1 MMSTNLSIKLSNA
14 VIRTIVSSV
23 WFLSLFL
30 CFFFLLIA
38 FDLLIWYKLAIQNN
52 LITKYE
58 DSAKTAEE
66 TVKFFDT
73 ITNMVGKSKITD

>member
-1 MMSTNLSIKLSNA
+1 MLPLNDTAKYQLAK
-14 VIRTIVSSV
+14 
-23 WFLSLFL
+23 SLTE
-30 CFFFLLIA
+30 
-38 FDLLIWYKLAIQNN
+38 LAIQNN

-73 ITNMVGKSKITD
+73 ITSMVGKSKITD

>member
-1 MMSTNLSIKLSNA
+1 MLPLNDTAKYQLAK
-14 VIRTIVSSV
+14 
-23 WFLSLFL
+23 SLTE
-30 CFFFLLIA
+30 
-38 FDLLIWYKLAIQNN
+38 LAIQNN
-52 LITKYE
+52 LITQYE

>member
-1 MMSTNLSIKLSNA
+1 MLALNDTAKYQLAK
-14 VIRTIVSSV
+14 
-23 WFLSLFL
+23 SLTE
-30 CFFFLLIA
+30 
-38 FDLLIWYKLAIQNN
+38 LAIQNN

-73 ITNMVGKSKITD
+73 ITNTIGKSKITD

>member
-1 MMSTNLSIKLSNA
+1 MLPLNDTAKYQLAK
-14 VIRTIVSSV
+14 
-23 WFLSLFL
+23 SLTE
-30 CFFFLLIA
+30 
-38 FDLLIWYKLAIQNN
+38 LAIQNN